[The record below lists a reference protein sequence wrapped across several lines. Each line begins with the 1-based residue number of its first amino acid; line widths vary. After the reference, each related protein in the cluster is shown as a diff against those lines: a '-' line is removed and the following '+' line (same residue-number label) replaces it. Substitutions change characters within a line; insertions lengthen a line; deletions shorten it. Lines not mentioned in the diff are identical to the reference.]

1 MDVAGML
8 DIVLTAVAIVLAL
21 AALHAVRVFVTAAR
35 NLAAAVEEMR
45 AALVPLIAKTDVTVD
60 AINAE
65 LLRIDAIVSQA
76 EEVGE
81 AVSSASDFIRSPVNT
96 AAQKLAQLAR
106 AIRNR

>member
-8 DIVLTAVAIVLAL
+8 DIALTAVAIVLAL

>member
-1 MDVAGML
+1 MEVAGIL

-21 AALHAVRVFVTAAR
+21 AALNAVRVFVAAAR
-35 NLAAAVEEMR
+35 NLDAAVEEMR
-45 AALVPLIAKTDVTVD
+45 AALVPLIAKADVTVD

-65 LLRIDAIVSQA
+65 ILRIDAIVSQA

-81 AVSSASDFIRSPVNT
+81 AVSSASDFIRSPVFT

-106 AIRNR
+106 TIRDR